1 MRSIRNLP
9 QQHTIKMTFHE
20 VFVKHCVLFAN
31 FFVHLMTAI
40 TVNCDELY
48 FSWPRLW
55 CGLWWRGVPVCGGT
69 MYSVPPSMRWPRWLW
84 GPQWWERV
92 CIMKFD
98 ALQWSSCF
106 SLFYKDHIRWL
117 VEDFVFFLCLL
128 RPFIC
133 TNISHDCL
141 CSCVCAPG
149 EFQCRIDQCVPADR
163 VCDGTKD
170 CPSGSDEAVCPSK
183 GTKKTQS
190 NIITIH
196 PSIYPCIRACM
207 HACIHLSILFTLSG
221 VQGCGCAR
229 VYPIPYLSYT
239 LESLPIYHR
248 CSNMKDVTMT
258 TLIFFWNHS
267 HSVLLTSSL
276 ESSGC
281 V

>member
-9 QQHTIKMTFHE
+9 QQHTVKMNFHE

-98 ALQWSSCF
+98 ALHWSSCF

-149 EFQCRIDQCVPADR
+149 EFQCRGDQCVPADR

-183 GTKKTQS
+183 GTK
-190 NIITIH
+190 N
-196 PSIYPCIRACM
+196 P
-207 HACIHLSILFTLSG
+207 
-221 VQGCGCAR
+221 R
-229 VYPIPYLSYT
+229 VI
-239 LESLPIYHR
+239 
-248 CSNMKDVTMT
+248 
-258 TLIFFWNHS
+258 
-267 HSVLLTSSL
+267 
-276 ESSGC
+276 
-281 V
+281 